1 MNKKNEWSDV
11 YIWGLAAFFVLALNL
26 TTAFNK
32 PSKEE
37 EACSSNSLRTEA
49 MVLANTNIISHHY
62 GCFNG

>member
-37 EACSSNSLRTEA
+37 EACSNNTLRTEA
-49 MVLANTNIISHHY
+49 MVLANTNIIGHHY

>member
-11 YIWGLAAFFVLALNL
+11 YIWSLAAFFVLALNL
-26 TTAFNK
+26 TAALNK

-37 EACSSNSLRTEA
+37 EACSYNSLRTQA
-49 MVLANTNIISHHY
+49 MVLVNTNTISRHY